1 MANKKI
7 SQLTAKG
14 TALAATDLVEISE
27 SDGAGGYVTKSV
39 TGANIKSGLQAT
51 LVSGTNI
58 KTINS
63 NTILGSGD
71 LAVQPTLVSAT
82 NIKTINGTTI
92 LGSGDLVI
100 AGGGG
105 VHVLIKPI
113 SGRLYNARNTA
124 TFGSSGSSL
133 PANSIQLY
141 PFFPAN
147 SLTISNLMINVNTA
161 VVGGLAR
168 ILVYSNLDG
177 VPSSK
182 LIESTDLD
190 CSTTGT
196 KTFTTSFT
204 FTAGTTY
211 WLGCYSNLTLTNVDK
226 FPSEQT
232 TPIAINSF
240 TSAFGLLTAAATFPT
255 APSTLGTATLSTFTG
270 VIINLTAA

>member
-1 MANKKI
+1 
-7 SQLTAKG
+7 
-14 TALAATDLVEISE
+14 
-27 SDGAGGYVTKSV
+27 V
-39 TGANIKSGLQAT
+39 TGANVKSGLQAT

-71 LAVQPTLVSAT
+71 LVV
-82 NIKTINGTTI
+82 G
-92 LGSGDLVI
+92 
-100 AGGGG
+100 GGGG
-105 VHVLIKPI
+105 VHVLTKPV
-113 SGRLYNARNTA
+113 SGRFYNARNTA

-226 FPSEQT
+226 FASEQT